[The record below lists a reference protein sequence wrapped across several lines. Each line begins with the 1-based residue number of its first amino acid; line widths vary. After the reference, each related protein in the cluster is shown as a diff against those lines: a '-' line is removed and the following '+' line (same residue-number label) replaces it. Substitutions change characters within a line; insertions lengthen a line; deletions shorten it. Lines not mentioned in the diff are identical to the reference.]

1 MIREELAERLDQ
13 EIEAIRAGADPCAR
27 PEPELG
33 PLLELAAAFEMLPDP
48 EFRRQLKA
56 ELLEH
61 AESARFAEKVDD
73 FGTEG
78 LAELGSVP
86 PAWAQSKCDR
96 SSRPAPEIAGAL
108 SIPSLTRRELSTLPA
123 DPRSLLFSFVSHAA
137 LVALIVSGIWVG
149 HRTIL
154 KPNPLPSE
162 LTYVA
167 LPPGAAAPQ
176 GGGSG
181 GDRDTIRASRGT
193 PPKFS
198 DQQLAPPVIVVRN
211 PRSRLQADPSVLGPP
226 DLKLPQSNQLGELLS
241 PNLTVPSNGIGS
253 EGGIGSNLGTG
264 VGTGTG
270 AGVGTGSGGGCCTG
284 VYTPGNGVRPPRALY
299 DPEPDYSEEARKV
312 KLQGSVVL
320 SLVVD
325 ATGHPR
331 NVNVTRSLGMG
342 LDEKAREAVEKWRF
356 APGMKGGYPV
366 ATRVEVEVNFHL
378 Y

>member
-1 MIREELAERLDQ
+1 MIREELAEWLDR
-13 EIEAIRAGADPCAR
+13 EIDAIRAGADPGAS
-27 PEPELG
+27 PELR
-33 PLLELAAAFEMLPDP
+33 PLLEVAAAFELLPDP
-48 EFRRQLKA
+48 EFRRHLKA

-61 AESARFAEKVDD
+61 AESAPFAGEVETPGGLVSTDYLQVDVAV
-73 FGTEG
+73 GRR
-78 LAELGSVP
+78 AE
-86 PAWAQSKCDR
+86 
-96 SSRPAPEIAGAL
+96 IGAL
-108 SIPSLTRRELSTLPA
+108 SMPCLAHRELSTLPA